1 MLDFFRKH
9 QRIFFLVIAVVT
21 IISFTFFGTY
31 RAMNLDSE
39 PPDRKIAQ
47 AIDGS
52 AISEREMQSWEHFL
66 SHDRFLDKEFLSTG
80 LADVLV
86 ERYFD
91 LLKPDLEARL
101 KRIAAFRPYVHPKM
115 PFLSAQAVWQQF
127 APGLGES
134 LVQLQAGAD
143 EASAETFKRLI
154 KVYVAQAEFS
164 GEMLKRALLYQQ
176 QQFSW
181 IPQDPRL
188 MHADFSLFGFH
199 TMEEWFGPRFLQ
211 LTTQVLMNASLVA
224 QERGLK
230 VSKEE
235 VQAAPLQVG
244 LSKKQGIEIWR
255 KLLLFRHLFNEKGET
270 LFLGSPQASAQE
282 TLEIDVY
289 QLPKE
294 LQLKDFRSLLRLQY
308 YLETVAPKIDS
319 LTLPSHFFAAEKI
332 EKQVPELIK
341 QRFVLE
347 VASATLQQL
356 FEEISLKE
364 TWEWELD
371 ANNWSSLKNE
381 FSILAQTN
389 ALTREE
395 RFVLLD
401 GLEDTVRLKV
411 DRFARQQI
419 VRQHPEW
426 IETAL
431 TAATPTRIETGIC
444 LKGEGS
450 PLPGVKN
457 SEAFLALLQKAPL
470 KSDQADPLF
479 FTPDQEQFY
488 RIWVVEKVSSREIMT
503 FEEGCRNG
511 VLDKLLDK
519 RLEEA
524 YPEVRKR
531 DLAFFQLKGG
541 GWKDFQEV
549 KNEIGAKVYADV
561 LKLIEESDREAR
573 KADSSLD
580 FYAHKR
586 LTPYV
591 QETRAELM
599 KNDAEQTPWKLI
611 KKRET
616 LTQTTDSPFT
626 QEAFSLAV
634 GAWSGVRAQ
643 SPESPLFFHL
653 LERKLPEGMTES
665 QKSVVYA
672 AQREKLISVLEQIDA
687 KKVIT
692 LTEVNHE

>member
-1 MLDFFRKH
+1 M
-9 QRIFFLVIAVVT
+9 
-21 IISFTFFGTY
+21 
-31 RAMNLDSE
+31 
-39 PPDRKIAQ
+39 
-47 AIDGS
+47 
-52 AISEREMQSWEHFL
+52 
-66 SHDRFLDKEFLSTG
+66 
-80 LADVLV
+80 
-86 ERYFD
+86 
-91 LLKPDLEARL
+91 
-101 KRIAAFRPYVHPKM
+101 
-115 PFLSAQAVWQQF
+115 
-127 APGLGES
+127 
-134 LVQLQAGAD
+134 
-143 EASAETFKRLI
+143 
-154 KVYVAQAEFS
+154 
-164 GEMLKRALLYQQ
+164 
-176 QQFSW
+176 
-181 IPQDPRL
+181 
-188 MHADFSLFGFH
+188 
-199 TMEEWFGPRFLQ
+199 
-211 LTTQVLMNASLVA
+211 
-224 QERGLK
+224 
-230 VSKEE
+230 
-235 VQAAPLQVG
+235 
-244 LSKKQGIEIWR
+244 
-255 KLLLFRHLFNEKGET
+255 
-270 LFLGSPQASAQE
+270 
-282 TLEIDVY
+282 
-289 QLPKE
+289 
-294 LQLKDFRSLLRLQY
+294 
-308 YLETVAPKIDS
+308 
-319 LTLPSHFFAAEKI
+319 
-332 EKQVPELIK
+332 
-341 QRFVLE
+341 
-347 VASATLQQL
+347 
-356 FEEISLKE
+356 
-364 TWEWELD
+364 
-371 ANNWSSLKNE
+371 
-381 FSILAQTN
+381 
-389 ALTREE
+389 
-395 RFVLLD
+395 
-401 GLEDTVRLKV
+401 
-411 DRFARQQI
+411 
-419 VRQHPEW
+419 
-426 IETAL
+426 
-431 TAATPTRIETGIC
+431 
-444 LKGEGS
+444 
-450 PLPGVKN
+450 PGVKN

-616 LTQTTDSPFT
+616 LTQKTDSPFT